1 VKMRLL
7 MIGATGLAVLP
18 LLGADCMED
27 KVVDLILTASA
38 EASFE
43 ATGEVNVHD
52 DTDTVDLKAEI
63 DLPTL
68 LADNDVD
75 PADLDP
81 DALKLSKILY
91 KVEVPEAGRSIDGCE
106 LTVQRQGAATPG
118 ILVTGFSASMAAATD
133 WIDITP
139 LLGAAGVT
147 MINDFLEAWIAE
159 LQGGPVVTDSEFTYH
174 VSGTSNPQDDP
185 SNFTWAVKIQ
195 LQGKVPTTFNL
206 PNF

>member
-1 VKMRLL
+1 MKRLL
-7 MIGATGLAVLP
+7 MIGATGLAAFA

-27 KVVDLILTASA
+27 KIVDLILTASA
-38 EASFE
+38 EAEFQ
-43 ATGEVNVHD
+43 ATGEINFHD
-52 DTDTVDLKAEI
+52 DSDTVDLKAEI
-63 DLPTL
+63 DLASL
-68 LADNDVD
+68 LADYEID

-91 KVEVPEAGRSIDGCE
+91 RVVVPEAGRSIDGCE
-106 LTVQRQGAATPG
+106 LTVQRQGAASPG
-118 ILVTGFSASMAAATD
+118 ILVTGFSASMAGVTD

-147 MINDFLEAWIAE
+147 MINDFLEDCIAE
-159 LQGGPVVTDSEFTYH
+159 VKGGPVVTDSEFTYH
-174 VSGTSNPQDDP
+174 VTGTSNPQDDP

-195 LQGKVPTTFNL
+195 LQGTVPTTFNL

>member
-1 VKMRLL
+1 MKRLL
-7 MIGATGLAVLP
+7 MIGATGIAAFA

-27 KVVDLILTASA
+27 KIVDLILTASA

-43 ATGEVNVHD
+43 AVGEVNVHD

-63 DLPTL
+63 DLASV
-68 LADNDVD
+68 LADYEVD

-81 DALKLSKILY
+81 DALKLSKIFY
-91 KVEVPEAGRSIDGCE
+91 RVEVPEAGRSIADGT
-106 LTVQRQGAATPG
+106 LTVQRQGAPSPA
-118 ILVTGFSASMAAATD
+118 ILVDGFSASMAAETD
-133 WIDITP
+133 WIDITG

-147 MINDFLEAWIAE
+147 MINDFLEECIVE
-159 LQGGPVVTDSEFTYH
+159 LQGGAAATNTEFTYH